1 VDLQHRFWPRCWPR
15 ACHREAGREAAAAS
29 ESSPTA
35 ATAANGSR
43 VELVA
48 SGPMTATAPASGDH
62 AVFEG
67 DAGNGGQV
75 PGGGAVGGRP

>member
-1 VDLQHRFWPRCWPR
+1 MDLQHRSWPRCWPR
-15 ACHREAGREAAAAS
+15 ACPPEAGREAAAAG
-29 ESSPTA
+29 ESSPEA
-35 ATAANGSR
+35 VNGSR

-48 SGPMTATAPASGDH
+48 SGPLTATASASGDH

-75 PGGGAVGGRP
+75 PGGGCRRRAG